1 MEQSIDGKMT
11 DNESLTTGK
20 IRLKFVFTGIV
31 VTIVAI
37 LYLFSRYHYLLF
49 HSIAEIFSIVI
60 AGGVFMIA
68 WNSRR
73 QIEEPFLVY
82 IGIAYLFIGILD
94 LFHTLSYKGMAIFT
108 DYDFYANQ
116 LWIGAR
122 YMESL
127 SLLFFLLVLG
137 TKKQFAFRSVFA
149 IYLLI
154 TGLLLG
160 SVFHWKVFP
169 ICFIDGQGLTPF
181 KVISEYIISIILLL
195 SLAVLHQKRRHF
207 DRYIHRLLT
216 GSIVLTIL
224 GELAFTFYISNYGF
238 SNLVGHFLKIGSF
251 YLIYKA
257 VIETGLAK
265 PYSLIFK
272 ELKESE
278 SNLKDTI
285 QKQEE
290 TQRKLLH
297 EIEVRQRTENELNA
311 SLKEK
316 ERLLSEIHHRVK
328 NSLSIVS
335 SLLSLQSMKAD
346 DPQTRKIL
354 DDSQTRVQSVAL
366 VHKFLYQSESFR
378 DINVKNYLENLVSA
392 ISRTYHSAAE
402 AVTIDMEI
410 EELQLDA
417 KISSTLGLIVNELV
431 TNAMKYAFPENQK
444 GVIAVTLYQMESG
457 EMELTIKDNGV
468 GIPDGLDWNRTDSLG
483 LSLVKS
489 LAEDQ
494 LEGSFSVEKNQGT
507 AFTVQFRIDTH

>member
-1 MEQSIDGKMT
+1 MTNNELRTPSKTQSKLI
-11 DNESLTTGK
+11 
-20 IRLKFVFTGIV
+20 FA
-31 VTIVAI
+31 TIVATVFAV

-49 HSIAEIFSIVI
+49 HSIAEIFSIII

-73 QIEEPFLVY
+73 QIAEPFLIYV
-82 IGIAYLFIGILD
+82 GIAYLFIAILD

-127 SLLFFLLVLG
+127 SLLFFLGILG
-137 TKKQFAFRSVFA
+137 AKRQFSYRSVFSF
-149 IYLLI
+149 YLLI
-154 TGLLLG
+154 TSLLLG
-160 SVFHWKVFP
+160 SIFCWKVFP
-169 ICFIDGQGLTPF
+169 VCFIEGQGLTPF
-181 KVISEYIISIILLL
+181 KVISEYIISMILLV
-195 SLAVLHQKRRHF
+195 SLAVLYHKRGHF
-207 DRYIHRLLT
+207 DPDIFRLLA
-216 GSIVLTIL
+216 GSIILTIL

-278 SNLKDTI
+278 SNLKDTVK
-285 QKQEE
+285 KQEE
-290 TQRKLLH
+290 TQRKLRR
-297 EIEVRQRTENELNA
+297 EIKVRQRTEDELSA

-328 NSLSIVS
+328 NSLSVVS
-335 SLLSLQSMKAD
+335 SLLSLQSLKTG

-354 DDSQTRVQSVAL
+354 DDSQTRVQSMAL
-366 VHKFLYQSESFR
+366 VHKFLYQSESFS
-378 DINVKNYLENLVSA
+378 DINVKDYLANLVSA
-392 ISRTYHSAAE
+392 ISRTYHSTAGT
-402 AVTIDMEI
+402 VTVDMQI

-444 GVIAVTLYQMESG
+444 GVITVTFSQLESG

-468 GIPDGLDWNRTDSLG
+468 GMPEDFDWTGSDSLG

-494 LEGSFSVEKNQGT
+494 LGGSISAEQDQGT
-507 AFTVQFRIDTH
+507 AFTIQFRIDKD